1 LEEISRNTGGESMKS
16 LQHIVALA
24 LLCLIAFAH
33 GQPTSAIRGIKVIS
47 SAFDQRSHTAKL
59 VFINDASANITA
71 WGYCVK
77 AQNASGNTVSHN
89 FCTFVDPLGTV
100 IEHKIELTK
109 RPFLPELN
117 CPTCDVTHPGEE
129 QVLSAD
135 FSRWPEVIDGKIE
148 LNLVAYADGTIE
160 TLANSDAQAELRD
173 ITRGRQGL
181 LQTKQKIVQIGES
194 ILADTSNQ
202 HPASAMIRELESRVP
217 NEPGLSETL
226 RNFKRPEWH
235 QGNDKEFIPANEQDY
250 LKRFVA
256 EQQVWISE
264 LSKNQI
270 RFQFGNT
277 SLEKFMSTC
286 MFT

>member
-1 LEEISRNTGGESMKS
+1 VRETLLAEKTQQMEVTAQKGKERKGKKRKMKYVS
-16 LQHIVALA
+16 I
-24 LLCLIAFAH
+24 LLVCLIAFTAH
-33 GQPTSAIRGIKVIS
+33 GQPTPAIRGIKVIS
-47 SAFDQRSHTAKL
+47 LAFDQRSHTAKL
-59 VFINDASANITA
+59 AFINDSSANITA

-77 AQNASGNTVSHN
+77 AQNAPGNTVSHN

-117 CPTCDVTHPGEE
+117 CPTCDVIHPGQEK
-129 QVLSAD
+129 VLSAD
-135 FSRWPEVIDGKIE
+135 FSQWPEVIDAKIE
-148 LNLVAYADGTIE
+148 VNLVAYADGTIE
-160 TLANSDAQAELRD
+160 TLANADSQRELHD
-173 ITRGRQGL
+173 IIRGRQGL
-181 LQTKQKIVQIGES
+181 LQTKQKVVQIGQS
-194 ILADTSNQ
+194 ILADASNQ

-235 QGNDKEFIPANEQDY
+235 QGNAREFIPANEQDY

-256 EQQVWISE
+256 EQQTWVSE

-270 RFQFGNT
+270 KGGGR
-277 SLEKFMSTC
+277 
-286 MFT
+286 